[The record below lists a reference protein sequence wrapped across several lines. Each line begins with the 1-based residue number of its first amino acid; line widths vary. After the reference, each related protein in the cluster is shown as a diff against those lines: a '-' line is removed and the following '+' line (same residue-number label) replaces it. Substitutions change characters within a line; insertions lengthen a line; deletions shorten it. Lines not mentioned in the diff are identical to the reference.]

1 LEDLNIKSNKILKMD
16 SLFIKSEISNLNSL
30 LINSEVKNKSIMI
43 KMLEND
49 INNVNVKVL
58 FRFCQKKKLLNLT
71 SAFYDNFQ
79 IKNKSNQLVLYK
91 EINPIQKYNY
101 NNNKIS
107 NTFDFNKMTT
117 QYKINKPI
125 SNHHLNKVSNSI
137 IKYNPKTSIKS
148 SIKKDA
154 KVIIPKDYS
163 ETRKPM
169 EIIKVFNLFNDQKL
183 INDKLIVLNK
193 FIFDSTVKN
202 QLKLQLS
209 NKDPTRINEINGDVL
224 TNLKSI
230 LTVVLDQLNEI

>member
-1 LEDLNIKSNKILKMD
+1 
-16 SLFIKSEISNLNSL
+16 
-30 LINSEVKNKSIMI
+30 
-43 KMLEND
+43 
-49 INNVNVKVL
+49 
-58 FRFCQKKKLLNLT
+58 
-71 SAFYDNFQ
+71 
-79 IKNKSNQLVLYK
+79 
-91 EINPIQKYNY
+91 
-101 NNNKIS
+101 
-107 NTFDFNKMTT
+107 MTT

-148 SIKKDA
+148 SIKKDN

-163 ETRKPM
+163 ETKKPI

-183 INDKLIVLNK
+183 INDKLKVLNK

-209 NKDPTRINEINGDVL
+209 NKDPTIMNKINGDVL